1 MTKPP
6 PYAGADI
13 ALRVTDLSV
22 VYGAVRAVSHVS
34 LTLRSGTLTG
44 LIGPNGAGK
53 TSLLDGLSGFA
64 AARGSVS
71 LGDRRLDG
79 MAPHA
84 RQRAGL
90 SRTFQ
95 SMELF
100 DDLSVEENLAVY
112 RRTSLGQICLD
123 VLGGRRLTGDD
134 RVNSIIED
142 FELAEF
148 RNRPVGSLSQGHRKI
163 VTIARALA
171 SEPAVLLLDEPA
183 AGLDSSESRW
193 LRRHLTRITASGV
206 TLLLVEHDLDLVL
219 SACDELYV
227 LDFGVLIAH
236 GLPGDVIGRPEVVSA
251 YLGAAVARPDVAGP
265 Q

>member
-1 MTKPP
+1 M
-6 PYAGADI
+6 ALAEADV
-13 ALRVTDLSV
+13 ALTVTNLSV
-22 VYGAVRAVSHVS
+22 TYGAVRAVSDVS
-34 LTLRSGTLTG
+34 LMLRTGTLTG

-53 TSLLDGLSGFA
+53 TSLVDGLCGFA
-64 AARGSVS
+64 AARGSVY
-71 LGDRRLDG
+71 LAGQALHG
-79 MAPHA
+79 LAPHT

-112 RRTSLGQICLD
+112 RRTSLSQICLE
-123 VLGGRRLTGDD
+123 VLGGRRLAADD
-134 RVNSIIED
+134 RLDAILQE

-148 RNRPVGSLSQGHRKI
+148 RNKPVGSLSQGHRKI

-171 SEPAVLLLDEPA
+171 SEPVVLLLDEPA
-183 AGLDSSESRW
+183 AGLDSTESRW
-193 LRRHLTRITASGV
+193 LRGHLTRIAASGV

-227 LDFGVLIAH
+227 LDFGVIIAH
-236 GLPGDVIGRPEVVSA
+236 GLPRDVIRQPEVVSA
-251 YLGAAVARPDVAGP
+251 YLGAAVARPDVAGT

>member
-1 MTKPP
+1 MIQPP
-6 PYAGADI
+6 RSAGADV
-13 ALRVTDLSV
+13 ALTVTGLSV
-22 VYGAVRAVSHVS
+22 DYGAVRAVNDVS
-34 LTLRSGTLTG
+34 LTLRTGTLTG

-53 TSLLDGLSGFA
+53 TSLLDGLCGFA
-64 AARGSVS
+64 AARGSVC
-71 LGDRRLDG
+71 LAGRALDG

-112 RRTSLGQICLD
+112 RHTSPRQICLEI
-123 VLGGRRLTGDD
+123 LRGRRLAGDERLD
-134 RVNSIIED
+134 SIIEE
-142 FELAEF
+142 FELGEL
-148 RNRPVGSLSQGHRKI
+148 RNTPVGSLSQGHRKI

-171 SEPAVLLLDEPA
+171 AEPTVLLLDEPA

-193 LRRHLTRITASGV
+193 LRDHLTRIAASGV

-227 LDFGVLIAH
+227 LDFGVVIAH
-236 GLPGDVIGRPEVVSA
+236 GPPEDVIRQPAVVSA
-251 YLGAAVARPDVAGP
+251 YLGAAVARPGVAGT